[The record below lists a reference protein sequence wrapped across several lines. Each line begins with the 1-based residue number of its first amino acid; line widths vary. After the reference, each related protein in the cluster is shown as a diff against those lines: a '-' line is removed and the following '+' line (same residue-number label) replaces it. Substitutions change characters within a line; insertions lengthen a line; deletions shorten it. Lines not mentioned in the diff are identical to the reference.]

1 MRRLHK
7 VRLSESVMRIVKD
20 ASIYH
25 KTTKR
30 VVVCRLSEEL
40 WCIEGRMSSSPTHK
54 VIGQMWIISR
64 RLISWSRPRTDH
76 SSSVSHFLRTILSV
90 TAAAPSKIALIHQL
104 ISGGADGS
112 PIDRLIKLWSEL
124 LLGCSAGSHL
134 HPTIHIDY
142 YFTVVLAVVLP
153 TTTHTVITGGCRHCL
168 HELLLLMALR
178 SL

>member
-1 MRRLHK
+1 
-7 VRLSESVMRIVKD
+7 
-20 ASIYH
+20 
-25 KTTKR
+25 
-30 VVVCRLSEEL
+30 
-40 WCIEGRMSSSPTHK
+40 MSSCTTHK

-90 TAAAPSKIALIHQL
+90 TAAPPSEVALIHQL
-104 ISGGADGS
+104 IGGGADGS

-134 HPTIHIDY
+134 HPTVHIDY

-153 TTTHTVITGGCRHCL
+153 TATHTVIAGGCRHCL
-168 HELLLLMALR
+168 HKLFLLMALR